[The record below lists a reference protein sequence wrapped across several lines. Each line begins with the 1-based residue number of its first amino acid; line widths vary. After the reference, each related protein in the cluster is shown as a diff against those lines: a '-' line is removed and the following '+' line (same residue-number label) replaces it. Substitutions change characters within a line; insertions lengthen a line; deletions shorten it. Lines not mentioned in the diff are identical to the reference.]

1 MNKSLKIFMMHRLIL
16 KKLKLNSKNL
26 IQVDNQ
32 LQRAKK
38 SLSLTTKVKLYQKR
52 KETKRIRIK
61 SKMLIKR
68 WRSYSKKSINLY
80 KICKINKFYWMLKT
94 MSRMKIIM
102 QMVCTEQD
110 QRTEIRKSS
119 WWSLKKTNR
128 KILVTDSDYI
138 LYKFI
143 FRH

>member
-52 KETKRIRIK
+52 KETKRIRIR

>member
-52 KETKRIRIK
+52 KETKRIRIR

-110 QRTEIRKSS
+110 QRTEKRKSS
-119 WWSLKKTNR
+119 
-128 KILVTDSDYI
+128 
-138 LYKFI
+138 
-143 FRH
+143 